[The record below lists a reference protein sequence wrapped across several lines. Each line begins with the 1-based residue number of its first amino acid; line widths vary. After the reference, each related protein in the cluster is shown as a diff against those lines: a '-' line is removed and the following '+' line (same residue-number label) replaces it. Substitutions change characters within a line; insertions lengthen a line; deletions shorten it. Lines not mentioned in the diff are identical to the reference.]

1 MTSVVHTTIVIL
13 LLAHWGSTKENEN
26 IKKKNESDSDNVI
39 NVTQEKV
46 SFDFQQGLKAVQ
58 IAYYA
63 TIAGGVELNELSI
76 KVSRLA
82 LDMKR
87 LHIKYIV
94 MIAKHKAHFKSI
106 LNMMSLIHGDFHVQ
120 ALKILEFTED
130 DFTGISQSAVDL
142 CHDLK
147 AVIDQCFH
155 LYGEEMRLMAYNKE
169 KQSTLDIERLRYE
182 QQRSM
187 NKRLLE
193 SHRNEGDAKHAIDA
207 LRYAIQAL
215 LHVERNMQD
224 MYDYWTMRAYEIEML
239 CYSAR
244 DFQELIMDIEE
255 DDFKVLFNIK
265 HFGKMMDENT
275 HILEEEMR
283 KYAQLEKQ
291 IEREHQS
298 FEIGG
303 NFVFE
308 HSQKEALIEVS
319 KLTDELISQDEDK
332 GTRKVQHTE
341 L

>member
-1 MTSVVHTTIVIL
+1 MRLMTSVVHVTIVIL
-13 LLAHWGSTKENEN
+13 LLAHWGSTKEDKI
-26 IKKKNESDSDNVI
+26 IKKKNESDSDNV
-39 NVTQEKV
+39 VLSTQEKV

-58 IAYYA
+58 VAYYA
-63 TIAGGVELNELSI
+63 TIAGGIELNELSI

-87 LHIKYIV
+87 LHTKYIV

-106 LNMMSLIHGDFHVQ
+106 LNMMSLIHEEFHMQ

-130 DFTGISQSAVDL
+130 DFTGISQSAADL

-155 LYGEEMRLMAYNKE
+155 QCREAMRL
-169 KQSTLDIERLRYE
+169 Q
-182 QQRSM
+182 
-187 NKRLLE
+187 E
-193 SHRNEGDAKHAIDA
+193 SYINSNEGDAKHVIDA
-207 LRYAIQAL
+207 LENAILAL
-215 LHVERNMQD
+215 MHVERNMQD
-224 MYDYWTMRAYEIEML
+224 MDNYWTIRAKEIEIL
-239 CYSAR
+239 RYVAR

-255 DDFKVLFNIK
+255 DDFKVLLNIK
-265 HFGKMMDENT
+265 HFAEMMDDNT
-275 HILEEEMR
+275 HILEDEMQ

-303 NFVFE
+303 NFVRK
-308 HSQKEALIEVS
+308 HSQEEALIEVG
-319 KLTDELISQDEDK
+319 KLTDELIVIGHDEDQ